1 MLDWTMNLW
10 DFKRFRL
17 NDPALAHVYK
27 SQGTLAK
34 LVSTA
39 GPEIHRETGSASG
52 REHGWRRG
60 MSPVDS
66 PRELSQPH
74 SEDPAGRLSADTA
87 LLLQGQSR
95 ELGTLPNKVRCHFPF
110 Q

>member
-1 MLDWTMNLW
+1 MPMLDWTMNLW

-39 GPEIHRETGSASG
+39 GREMHRARVSA
-52 REHGWRRG
+52 
-60 MSPVDS
+60 
-66 PRELSQPH
+66 
-74 SEDPAGRLSADTA
+74 AGRKGWVEERYVSC
-87 LLLQGQSR
+87 GQ
-95 ELGTLPNKVRCHFPF
+95 P
-110 Q
+110 